1 MRAHSLTRGERAP
14 IVGVVEGRLG
24 QLLLLVCAA
33 WLVAGCSPPRA
44 TWVRP
49 AAPPKAEA
57 ARSAEPPPVAVEGGG
72 GHATDRPVHVV
83 QPGENLYR
91 IALRY
96 GVTADELAD
105 ENEIAD
111 PTKLAV
117 GTELV
122 IPARASGVATAAAPR
137 SAPRP
142 QARTTVSRREP
153 GSRMG
158 GEAAIFRW
166 PLKGVLYSRFG
177 PRGATRHDGIDIA
190 APEGTPIEAAADGT
204 VIYAGVQRGYG
215 NIVIVRHEGD
225 LITIYAHN
233 QRNLVKEGDRVQAGQ
248 HVALVGS
255 TGRATGPHC
264 HFEVRRGT
272 RPHDPLDYLP

>member
-1 MRAHSLTRGERAP
+1 PDDRGAAELGSAGVPRGRADHLNGRGLARRGPAEDAPQPVRAHSLTRGERAP

-111 PTKLAV
+111 PTK
-117 GTELV
+117 
-122 IPARASGVATAAAPR
+122 
-137 SAPRP
+137 
-142 QARTTVSRREP
+142 
-153 GSRMG
+153 
-158 GEAAIFRW
+158 
-166 PLKGVLYSRFG
+166 
-177 PRGATRHDGIDIA
+177 
-190 APEGTPIEAAADGT
+190 
-204 VIYAGVQRGYG
+204 
-215 NIVIVRHEGD
+215 
-225 LITIYAHN
+225 
-233 QRNLVKEGDRVQAGQ
+233 
-248 HVALVGS
+248 
-255 TGRATGPHC
+255 
-264 HFEVRRGT
+264 
-272 RPHDPLDYLP
+272 